1 MTIKVGING
10 FGRIGRNIFRA
21 TDKLKGDF
29 EIVAVNDLGDAA
41 TFAHLL
47 KYDTALGTFGPEVSA
62 GGDSIKVDGR
72 AVKFLS
78 HKDPGELPWK
88 DLGVDIV
95 IESTGLFTDATKARV
110 HIDKGGAQKVVISA
124 PATNQDYTVVFGVNH
139 KGYDPKKHNVVS
151 NASCTT
157 NCFVPL
163 AKVLNDSF
171 GIERGMMTTIHAYT
185 ADQKLQDLPH
195 KDLRR
200 ARAAADNVIP
210 TSTGANR
217 AVAEVLPELAGK
229 FAGMAFR
236 VPILDV
242 SVVDLTV
249 ELKTNANAKT
259 INAAFDEA
267 AKGALKGILAVS
279 HEELVS
285 SDFKSNPHSSIV
297 DAPLTL
303 ELESHW
309 AKVVSWYDNEW
320 GFSCR
325 MVDLIN
331 YTDSRARGPERA
343 ARQRRHRR
351 RRAHQGGDPNP
362 GASRRARRH
371 GHRDVPPRTPKGRRP
386 FAFVAAGGGRA
397 FDAVG
402 SRGAI
407 CRGLRR

>member
-1 MTIKVGING
+1 MTLKVGING

-21 TDKLKGDF
+21 ADKLKADF

-47 KYDTALGTFGPEVSA
+47 KYDTALGTFGPEVSVS
-62 GGDSIKVDGR
+62 GDSIKVDGR
-72 AVKFLS
+72 NVKFLS

-88 DLGVDIV
+88 DLGVDFV

-110 HIDKGGAQKVVISA
+110 HIDKGGAQKVIISS

-249 ELKTNANAKT
+249 ELKNATNAKA

-267 AKGALKGILAVS
+267 SKGALKGILAVS

-303 ELESHW
+303 ELGPHW

-325 MVDLIN
+325 MVDLIT
-331 YTDSRARGPERA
+331 YMA
-343 ARQRRHRR
+343 AR
-351 RRAHQGGDPNP
+351 
-362 GASRRARRH
+362 
-371 GHRDVPPRTPKGRRP
+371 
-386 FAFVAAGGGRA
+386 
-397 FDAVG
+397 
-402 SRGAI
+402 
-407 CRGLRR
+407 L

>member
-21 TDKLKGDF
+21 ADKLNADF

-47 KYDTALGTFGPEVSA
+47 KYDTALGTFGPEVSVA
-62 GGDSIKVDGR
+62 GDSIKVDGR

-78 HKDPGELPWK
+78 QKDPGELPWK
-88 DLGVDIV
+88 DLGVDVV

-110 HIDKGGAQKVVISA
+110 HIDKGGAKKVIISA

-139 KGYDPKKHNVVS
+139 KGYDPKKHNVIS

-249 ELKTNANAKT
+249 ELKAAANAKT
-259 INAAFDEA
+259 INAAFEEA
-267 AKGALKGILAVS
+267 SKGTLKGILDVS

-303 ELESHW
+303 ELGPHW

-325 MVDLIN
+325 MVDLIT
-331 YTDSRARGPERA
+331 YMA
-343 ARQRRHRR
+343 A
-351 RRAHQGGDPNP
+351 
-362 GASRRARRH
+362 
-371 GHRDVPPRTPKGRRP
+371 K
-386 FAFVAAGGGRA
+386 
-397 FDAVG
+397 
-402 SRGAI
+402 
-407 CRGLRR
+407 L

>member
-1 MTIKVGING
+1 MTLKVGING

-21 TDKLKGDF
+21 AHELKPDF
-29 EIVAVNDLGDAA
+29 EIVAVNDIGDAH

-47 KYDTALGTFGPEVSA
+47 KHDTALGTFGPAVSSTADAITVA
-62 GGDSIKVDGR
+62 GRS
-72 AVKFLS
+72 VKFLS
-78 HKDPGELPWK
+78 HRDPAELPWK
-88 DLGVDIV
+88 DLGVELV

-110 HIDKGGAQKVVISA
+110 HIDKGGAKKVIISA
-124 PATNQDYTVVFGVNH
+124 PATNQDYTVVMGVNH
-139 KGYDPKKHNVVS
+139 KGYDPKKHSVIS

-157 NCFVPL
+157 NCFVPV
-163 AKVLNDSF
+163 AKVLHQSF

-200 ARAAADNVIP
+200 ARAAADNIIP
-210 TSTGANR
+210 TTTGANR

-236 VPILDV
+236 VPILDG

-249 ELKTNANAKT
+249 QLAKST
-259 INAAFDEA
+259 TAQDINAAFDEA
-267 AKGALKGILAVS
+267 AGGELRGILAVS

-285 SDFKSNPHSSIV
+285 SDMLGNPHSSIV

-303 ELESHW
+303 MLGGEW

-325 MVDLIN
+325 MVDLTA
-331 YTDSRARGPERA
+331 YMAET
-343 ARQRRHRR
+343 
-351 RRAHQGGDPNP
+351 
-362 GASRRARRH
+362 
-371 GHRDVPPRTPKGRRP
+371 
-386 FAFVAAGGGRA
+386 
-397 FDAVG
+397 
-402 SRGAI
+402 
-407 CRGLRR
+407 L

>member
-10 FGRIGRNIFRA
+10 FGRIGRNIYRA
-21 TDKLKGDF
+21 AHEMSADF

-47 KYDTALGTFGPEVSA
+47 KHDTALGTFGPAVSA
-62 GGDSIKVDGR
+62 AGDTIKVDDR

-78 HKDPGELPWK
+78 VRDPGDLPWK
-88 DLGVDIV
+88 DLGVDLV
-95 IESTGLFTDATKARV
+95 VESTGLFTDATKARV
-110 HIDKGGAQKVVISA
+110 HIDKGGAKKVIISA
-124 PATNQDYTVVFGVNH
+124 PATNQDYTVVMGVNH
-139 KGYDPKKHNVVS
+139 KGYDPKKHNVIS

-171 GIERGMMTTIHAYT
+171 GIERGMMTTVHAYT

-229 FAGMAFR
+229 FQGMAFR

-249 ELKTNANAKT
+249 ELSKTTSVKE
-259 INAAFDEA
+259 INAAFEA
-267 AKGALKGILAVS
+267 ASKGELKGILAVS

-285 SDFKSNPHSSIV
+285 SDFKGDPHSSIV

-303 ELESHW
+303 MLGDQW

-325 MVDLIN
+325 MVDLM
-331 YTDSRARGPERA
+331 THMA
-343 ARQRRHRR
+343 AR
-351 RRAHQGGDPNP
+351 
-362 GASRRARRH
+362 
-371 GHRDVPPRTPKGRRP
+371 
-386 FAFVAAGGGRA
+386 
-397 FDAVG
+397 
-402 SRGAI
+402 
-407 CRGLRR
+407 L

>member
-1 MTIKVGING
+1 MALKVGING
-10 FGRIGRNIFRA
+10 FGRIGRNIYRA
-21 TDKLKGDF
+21 AWELKPDF
-29 EIVAVNDLGDAA
+29 EIVAVNDIGDAK
-41 TFAHLL
+41 TFGHLL
-47 KYDTALGTFGPEVSA
+47 KHDTALGTFAPAVRVE
-62 GGDSIKVDGR
+62 GDTIHVDGHS
-72 AVKFLS
+72 VKFLS
-78 HKDPGELPWK
+78 QKDPGELPWR

-95 IESTGLFTDATKARV
+95 VESTGLFTDAHKARV
-110 HIDKGGAQKVVISA
+110 HIDKGGAKKVIISA
-124 PATNQDYTVVFGVNH
+124 PATNQDYTIVMGVNH
-139 KGYDPKKHNVVS
+139 KGYDSKQHNVIS

-163 AKVLNDSF
+163 AKVLHDSF

-200 ARAAADNVIP
+200 ARAAADNIIP

-249 ELKTNANAKT
+249 QLGKTTTAQD

-267 AKGALKGILAVS
+267 ASGELRGILAVS

-285 SDFKSNPHSSIV
+285 SDFKSDPHSSIV

-303 ELESHW
+303 MLSNDW

-325 MVDLIN
+325 MVDLMS
-331 YTDSRARGPERA
+331 YMAER
-343 ARQRRHRR
+343 
-351 RRAHQGGDPNP
+351 
-362 GASRRARRH
+362 
-371 GHRDVPPRTPKGRRP
+371 
-386 FAFVAAGGGRA
+386 
-397 FDAVG
+397 
-402 SRGAI
+402 
-407 CRGLRR
+407 L

>member
-10 FGRIGRNIFRA
+10 FGRIGRNIYRA
-21 TDKLKGDF
+21 VDKLKADF

-62 GGDSIKVDGR
+62 SGDSIKVDGR
-72 AVKFLS
+72 DVKFLS
-78 HKDPGELPWK
+78 VRDPGELPWK
-88 DLGVDIV
+88 ELGVDLV

-110 HIDKGGAQKVVISA
+110 HIDKGGAQKVIISA

-139 KGYDPKKHNVVS
+139 KGYDPKKHNVIS

-171 GIERGMMTTIHAYT
+171 GIERGMMTTVHAYT

-242 SVVDLTV
+242 SLVDLTV
-249 ELKTNANAKT
+249 ELKNSANAKA
-259 INAAFDEA
+259 INAAFEEA
-267 AKGALKGILAVS
+267 SKGALKGILAVS

-303 ELESHW
+303 ELGAHW

-331 YTDSRARGPERA
+331 YMA
-343 ARQRRHRR
+343 A
-351 RRAHQGGDPNP
+351 
-362 GASRRARRH
+362 
-371 GHRDVPPRTPKGRRP
+371 K
-386 FAFVAAGGGRA
+386 
-397 FDAVG
+397 
-402 SRGAI
+402 
-407 CRGLRR
+407 L

>member
-10 FGRIGRNIFRA
+10 FGRIGRNIYRA
-21 TDKLKGDF
+21 ADKLKADF

-47 KYDTALGTFGPEVSA
+47 KHDTARGTFGPAVSA
-62 GGDSIKVDGR
+62 SGDTIKVDNR
-72 AVKFLS
+72 SVKFLS
-78 HKDPGELPWK
+78 VRDPGELPWK
-88 DLGVDIV
+88 DLGVDHV
-95 IESTGLFTDATKARV
+95 IESTGLFTDANKARV
-110 HIDKGGAQKVVISA
+110 HIDKGGAKKVIISA
-124 PATNQDYTVVFGVNH
+124 PATNQDYTVVMGVND
-139 KGYDPKKHNVVS
+139 KGYDPKKHNVIS

-163 AKVLNDSF
+163 AKVLNESF

-229 FAGMAFR
+229 FQGMAFR

-249 ELKTNANAKT
+249 ELSKATTAKD
-259 INAAFDEA
+259 INAAFEA
-267 AKGALKGILAVS
+267 ASKGELKGILAVS

-285 SDFKSNPHSSIV
+285 SDFKGDPHSSIV

-303 ELESHW
+303 MLGDQW

-325 MVDLIN
+325 MVDLI
-331 YTDSRARGPERA
+331 THMA
-343 ARQRRHRR
+343 AR
-351 RRAHQGGDPNP
+351 
-362 GASRRARRH
+362 
-371 GHRDVPPRTPKGRRP
+371 
-386 FAFVAAGGGRA
+386 
-397 FDAVG
+397 
-402 SRGAI
+402 
-407 CRGLRR
+407 L

>member
-1 MTIKVGING
+1 MALKVGING
-10 FGRIGRNIFRA
+10 FGRIGRNIYRA
-21 TDKLKGDF
+21 ASELKPDF
-29 EIVAVNDLGDAA
+29 EIVAVNDIGDAR

-47 KYDTALGTFGPEVSA
+47 KHDTALGTFGPTVKVE
-62 GGDSIKVDGR
+62 GDDIHVDGH

-78 HKDPGELPWK
+78 HRDPAELPWR
-88 DLGVDIV
+88 DLGVDVV

-110 HIDKGGAQKVVISA
+110 HIDKGGAKKVIISA
-124 PATNQDYTVVFGVNH
+124 PATNQDYTIVMGVNH
-139 KGYDPKKHNVVS
+139 KGYDSASHNVIS

-163 AKVLNDSF
+163 AKVLHESF

-200 ARAAADNVIP
+200 ARAAADNIIP

-217 AVAEVLPELAGK
+217 AVAEVLPELTGK

-242 SVVDLTV
+242 SVVDLTIQ
-249 ELKTNANAKT
+249 LSKKASAQD

-267 AKGALKGILAVS
+267 ASGELRGILAVS

-285 SDFKSNPHSSIV
+285 SDFKSDPHSSIV
-297 DAPLTL
+297 DAPSTLTL
-303 ELESHW
+303 ADDW

-325 MVDLIN
+325 MVDLIS
-331 YTDSRARGPERA
+331 YMAER
-343 ARQRRHRR
+343 
-351 RRAHQGGDPNP
+351 
-362 GASRRARRH
+362 
-371 GHRDVPPRTPKGRRP
+371 
-386 FAFVAAGGGRA
+386 
-397 FDAVG
+397 
-402 SRGAI
+402 
-407 CRGLRR
+407 L

>member
-1 MTIKVGING
+1 MALKVGING
-10 FGRIGRNIFRA
+10 FGRIGRNIYRA
-21 TDKLKGDF
+21 AWDLKPDF
-29 EIVAVNDLGDAA
+29 EIVAVNDLGEPK

-47 KYDTALGTFGPEVSA
+47 KHDTALGTFGPAVAVE
-62 GGDSIKVDGR
+62 GDSIKVDGHSI
-72 AVKFLS
+72 KFMS
-78 HKDPGELPWK
+78 HKDPAELPWK

-95 IESTGLFTDATKARV
+95 IESTGLFTDANKARV
-110 HIDKGGAQKVVISA
+110 HIDKGGTKKVIISA
-124 PATNQDYTVVFGVNH
+124 PATNQDYTVVMGVNH
-139 KGYDPKKHNVVS
+139 KGYDGKKHNVIS

-157 NCFVPL
+157 NCFVPV
-163 AKVLNDSF
+163 AKVLHDSF

-185 ADQKLQDLPH
+185 ADQRLQDLPH

-200 ARAAADNVIP
+200 ARAAADNIIP

-236 VPILDV
+236 VPVLDV

-249 ELKTNANAKT
+249 QLAKT
-259 INAAFDEA
+259 ATVQDINAAFDEA
-267 AKGALKGILAVS
+267 ASGELRGILAVS

-303 ELESHW
+303 MLSDDW

-325 MVDLIN
+325 MVDLVS
-331 YTDSRARGPERA
+331 YMAKT
-343 ARQRRHRR
+343 
-351 RRAHQGGDPNP
+351 
-362 GASRRARRH
+362 
-371 GHRDVPPRTPKGRRP
+371 
-386 FAFVAAGGGRA
+386 
-397 FDAVG
+397 
-402 SRGAI
+402 
-407 CRGLRR
+407 L

>member
-1 MTIKVGING
+1 MTKVGING
-10 FGRIGRNIFRA
+10 FGRIGRNIYRA
-21 TDKLKGDF
+21 AHAMSPDF

-47 KYDTALGTFGPEVSA
+47 KHDTALGTFGPAVSA
-62 GGDSIKVDGR
+62 SGDTIKVDGR
-72 AVKFLS
+72 SVKFLS
-78 HKDPGELPWK
+78 VKDPGELPWK
-88 DLGVDIV
+88 DLGVDV
-95 IESTGLFTDATKARV
+95 VVESTGLFTDAKKARV
-110 HIDKGGAQKVVISA
+110 HIDKGGAKKVIISA
-124 PATNQDYTVVFGVNH
+124 PATNQDYTVVMGVNH
-139 KGYDPKKHNVVS
+139 KGYDPKKHNIVS

-171 GIERGMMTTIHAYT
+171 GIERGMMTTVHAYT

-229 FAGMAFR
+229 FQGMAFR

-249 ELKTNANAKT
+249 ELSKATSAKD
-259 INAAFDEA
+259 INAAFEA
-267 AKGALKGILAVS
+267 ASRGELKGILAVS

-285 SDFKSNPHSSIV
+285 SDFKSDPHSSIV

-303 ELESHW
+303 MLGDQW

-325 MVDLIN
+325 MVDLI
-331 YTDSRARGPERA
+331 THMA
-343 ARQRRHRR
+343 AR
-351 RRAHQGGDPNP
+351 
-362 GASRRARRH
+362 
-371 GHRDVPPRTPKGRRP
+371 
-386 FAFVAAGGGRA
+386 
-397 FDAVG
+397 
-402 SRGAI
+402 
-407 CRGLRR
+407 L